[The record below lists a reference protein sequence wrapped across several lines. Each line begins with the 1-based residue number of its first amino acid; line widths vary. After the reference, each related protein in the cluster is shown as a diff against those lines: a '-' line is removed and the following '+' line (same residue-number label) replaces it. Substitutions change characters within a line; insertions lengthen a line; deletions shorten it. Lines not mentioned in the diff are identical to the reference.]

1 MAQSPIDNLAR
12 SHPIPS
18 LPTSEQRKSAKI
30 TRWRSPPNS
39 AYAPSS
45 PTATSASAS
54 STGAQASVRGQ
65 QRLGPI
71 QGLHLRLL
79 VHAQDDGV
87 DRGAEVQ
94 PDDIVDLLLQPGIGA
109 ALEGLQPVGLQGMA
123 PPDPMHRAERHAGP
137 SPSHPLSARATPPSR
152 LLRQDAHGLEMWWI
166 TPVSPLVGVGRIR
179 A

>member
-1 MAQSPIDNLAR
+1 MTWRAFAEDAPGRHLQGRVQTRDAIPLVIVGLAGGQPR
-12 SHPIPS
+12 P
-18 LPTSEQRKSAKI
+18 Q
-30 TRWRSPPNS
+30 
-39 AYAPSS
+39 
-45 PTATSASAS
+45 
-54 STGAQASVRGQ
+54 GQ

-87 DRGAEVQ
+87 GRGAEVQ

-123 PPDPMHRAERHAGP
+123 PPDPMHRAGRHAGP